1 MAILPC
7 KQHHTRIPTQSMR
20 RSEPK
25 RLGALLK
32 NLIEEEPELAQGL
45 YRERAIAFFWERFA
59 PMRPFVRDIFFRNN
73 TLHIQLRSSAAAQ
86 TISDQKENIMQL
98 INQELHYRVIEE
110 IRIF

>member
-1 MAILPC
+1 
-7 KQHHTRIPTQSMR
+7 MR
-20 RSEPK
+20 RSEPQ

-73 TLHIQLRSSAAAQ
+73 TLHIQL
-86 TISDQKENIMQL
+86 

>member
-1 MAILPC
+1 
-7 KQHHTRIPTQSMR
+7 MR
-20 RSEPK
+20 RSEPQ

-32 NLIEEEPELAQGL
+32 NLVEEEPELAQGL